1 MKRALVRLC
10 LPGCFAIAF
19 FATLLPAAAQ
29 TGADIRFINPEA
41 LGPSRG
47 YTYLVDVNRPG
58 RILYLA
64 GQLGTDTSGKV
75 VSADFREQA
84 TKAYENIKIALASA
98 GAKFEDV
105 IKMNVYL
112 TDIRAQLPIHR
123 EIRDQYVSKT
133 NPPASTTI
141 EISRLARE
149 GGLIEVEVVA
159 VLGAR

>member
-1 MKRALVRLC
+1 MTRGSTLLPTCSTIALL
-10 LPGCFAIAF
+10 
-19 FATLLPAAAQ
+19 ATLLPAAAQ
-29 TGADIRFINPEA
+29 TGTDIRFVNPEP

-47 YTYLVDVNRPG
+47 YTYVVDVNRPG
-58 RILYLA
+58 RMLYLA
-64 GQLGTDTSGKV
+64 GQLGTDPSGKV

-84 TKAYENIKIALASA
+84 TKAYENIKVALAA
-98 GAKFEDV
+98 VGAKWDDV
-105 IKMNVYL
+105 IKMNVFL

-123 EIRDQYVSKT
+123 DVRDKYVNKA

-159 VLGAR
+159 VLPAR